1 MVSRFG
7 RQQLRAMVAALAL
20 LGLGGCATTITRNAV
35 PDQKLA
41 QNASLPNQP
50 GVRAWADEVPKDVA
64 AEVRKRL
71 PNLPR
76 LAASAK
82 RIDGRPVVDILALSG
97 GGSDGAFGA
106 GVLTGWTARGDR
118 PEFAVVTG
126 VSAGA
131 IVAPFAFLGPRYD
144 VPMKEVWTKYETTEI
159 VTAQVLPGLLGG
171 ASLAD
176 TAPLAAL
183 IAKYVDSKF
192 LRAVGAEYR
201 RGRLL
206 LIGSTNLDA
215 QRPVV
220 WNMGEIAISRHPDAL
235 QLFRDVILA
244 SAAIPGAFPPVII
257 KVEADGKSYEEMHVD
272 GGTTREVFVSPM
284 QVPLTDFDKLYDA
297 PPIRRL
303 YLIKNGKLVPE
314 YQPVKPTTIQIAARA
329 ISTLIKSQHQGEIY
343 YIYRRA
349 RDGGADFNLL
359 AVPADFKETPKQ
371 AFDPA
376 YQTLLFDL
384 GYKIGRSG
392 GPWLKVPP
400 NIVKGAP
407 RLQ

>member
-1 MVSRFG
+1 MASRLHRRFVG
-7 RQQLRAMVAALAL
+7 LFVVLTVLAA
-20 LGLGGCATTITRNAV
+20 GGCAATVTRNAV
-35 PDQKLA
+35 PDQRLA
-41 QNASLPNQP
+41 LKASLPSQP
-50 GVRAWADEVPKDVA
+50 GVRAWADEVPRDVA
-64 AEVRKRL
+64 AEIRKRL

-76 LAASAK
+76 LAGSAK

-106 GVLTGWTARGDR
+106 GVLTGWTRRGDR

-131 IVAPFAFLGPRYD
+131 IIAPFAFLGPRYD
-144 VPMKEVWTKYETTEI
+144 SPMKEVWTKYETTEI

-171 ASLAD
+171 SSLAD

-183 IAKYVDSKF
+183 IAKYVDQRF
-192 LRAVGAEYR
+192 LRAVAAEYR

-206 LIGSTNLDA
+206 LIGTTNLDA

-220 WNMGEIAISRHPDAL
+220 WNMGEIAISGHSDAL

-244 SAAIPGAFPPVII
+244 SAAIPGAFPPVSI
-257 KVEADGKSYEEMHVD
+257 KVEAEGKAYEEMHVD

-284 QVPLTDFDKLYDA
+284 QVPLKDFDKLYDA

-314 YQPVKPTTIQIAARA
+314 YQAVQRTTISIAARA
-329 ISTLIKSQHQGEIY
+329 ISTLIKSQHQGEIHL
-343 YIYRRA
+343 IYRRA

-359 AVPADFKETPKQ
+359 GVPADFKETPKQ

-376 YQTLLFDL
+376 YQSRLFDL
-384 GYKIGRSG
+384 GERIGRNG
-392 GPWLKVPP
+392 GPWMKVPP
-400 NIVKGAP
+400 SIVPGAP
-407 RLQ
+407 RL